1 MANTTPSV
9 QDKID
14 IAEIKDGI
22 IVLKDGGLRAVLAV
36 SSINFALKSVEE
48 QDSITFQY
56 QGFLNSLD
64 FPVQIM
70 ISSRKFDIS
79 NYINTLTQKQKEQEN
94 ELLRIQI
101 SEYISFIKSMTEL
114 ANIITESFYAI
125 VPLAPI
131 ESQKMGVLDKISSL
145 IGTSKKTAEQEK
157 QSFEELKTQ
166 LWQRISYVI
175 GGLESLGLRAVPLN
189 NEELVELYYKMYN
202 PEAKEKNIGIMSAAT
217 RN

>member
-1 MANTTPSV
+1 MPATTPSV

-14 IAEIKDGI
+14 IAEIKDGLV
-22 IVLKDGGLRAVLAV
+22 VLKDGGLRAVLAV

-48 QDSITFQY
+48 QDAITYQY

-79 NYINTLTQKQKEQEN
+79 SYIETLTQKQKEQEN

-101 SEYISFIKSMTEL
+101 GGYINFIKSMTEL
-114 ANIITESFYAI
+114 ANIITETFYAV
-125 VPLAPI
+125 VPLAPM
-131 ESQKMGVLDKISSL
+131 ESQKMGVMDKIGSL
-145 IGTSKKTAEQEK
+145 IGTSRKTADQEK

-166 LWQRISYVI
+166 LWQRISYVV
-175 GGLESLGLRAVPLN
+175 GGLESLGLRAAALN
-189 NEELVELYYKMYN
+189 NEELIELYYKMYN
-202 PEAKEKNIGIMSAAT
+202 PEAKEKNIGLASARQA
-217 RN
+217 

>member
-1 MANTTPSV
+1 MPTTTPSV

-14 IAEIKDGI
+14 IAEIKDGLV
-22 IVLKDGGLRAVLAV
+22 VLKDGGLRAVLAV

-48 QDSITFQY
+48 QDAITYQY

-79 NYINTLTQKQKEQEN
+79 SYIETLTQKQKEQEN

-101 SEYISFIKSMTEL
+101 GGYINFIKSMTEL
-114 ANIITESFYAI
+114 ANIITETFYAV
-125 VPLAPI
+125 VPLAPM
-131 ESQKMGVLDKISSL
+131 ESQKMGVMDKIGAL
-145 IGTSKKTAEQEK
+145 IGTSRKTAEQEQ

-166 LWQRISYVI
+166 LWQRISYVM
-175 GGLESLGLRAVPLN
+175 GGLESLGLRAAALN
-189 NEELVELYYKMYN
+189 NEELIELYYKMYN
-202 PEAKEKNIGIMSAAT
+202 PEAKEKNIGLAQM
-217 RN
+217 RQ

>member
-1 MANTTPSV
+1 MSTATPSV

-22 IVLKDGGLRAVLAV
+22 IVLKDGSLRAVLAV

-48 QDSITFQY
+48 QDAITFQY

-101 SEYISFIKSMTEL
+101 NEYISFIKSMTEL
-114 ANIITESFYAI
+114 ANIITETFYTI
-125 VPLAPI
+125 VPLAQI
-131 ESQKMGVLDKISSL
+131 ESQKMGVLDKIGAL

-175 GGLESLGLRAVPLN
+175 GGLESLGLRAAPLN
-189 NEELVELYYKMYN
+189 SEELVELYYKMYN
-202 PEAKEKNIGIMSAAT
+202 PEAKEKNIGIAT
-217 RN
+217 GRQA